1 MKQKNMEQK
10 NTISSIFIGLLGLA
24 TLAFGLADIFV
35 WVGMSP
41 GFQIGILEIAGDDF
55 FRWAWGGFVMVCAGI
70 FMLAGSRKALSL
82 DQFAKVTLGAILVW
96 VIAGT
101 DIFAR
106 ICENIPAGEE
116 APEFLNSLS
125 GFIGGFAPPY
135 SPAVILLPFTLV
147 ILYLLY
153 TKAYGTE

>member
-1 MKQKNMEQK
+1 MEQK
-10 NTISSIFIGLLGLA
+10 NKISGIYIGLLGLV
-24 TLAFGLADIFV
+24 TLACGLADIFV
-35 WVGMSP
+35 WAGINP
-41 GFQIGILEIAGDDF
+41 GFQVGILEIAGDDF
-55 FRWAWGGFVMVCAGI
+55 FRWAWGGFIMVCAGL
-70 FMLAGSRKALSL
+70 FMIAGSRNALSL
-82 DQFAKVTLGAILVW
+82 QQFAKVTLGGVLVW

-135 SPAVILLPFTLV
+135 PPAVILLPFTLV

-153 TKAYGTE
+153 TQAYDTE